1 MCKLFTPNMERMLF
15 QSRSNAS
22 HCSVGAMKPA
32 TTTACVSAFVPL
44 SSKYALKLLPAITTV
59 LAVGPCL
66 CRMVTER
73 CEVCE
78 SWNNGRH
85 ASRVFET
92 WASSLPWHRVY
103 ELASIPSEKTVA
115 HVVPESSQPRLD
127 GRDAR
132 RSTVKRMVN
141 VKEILWAAANGQRDV
156 PTNFVRRMRRARNE
170 RIRRGRRPSPTAG
183 RRARPWE
190 ARPPS
195 CQSLPLP
202 SFRSVG

>member
-44 SSKYALKLLPAITTV
+44 SSKYALKSLPAITTD

-115 HVVPESSQPRLD
+115 HVVPESSQPDWTGETSLH
-127 GRDAR
+127 
-132 RSTVKRMVN
+132 VKRMLD
-141 VKEILWAAANGQRDV
+141 VKEISWAAANGQRDV
-156 PTNFVRRMRRARNE
+156 RTNFVRRMRRARSGQ
-170 RIRRGRRPSPTAG
+170 IRRGRRPSPTGAS
-183 RRARPWE
+183 RARPWG

-202 SFRSVG
+202 SFRSGG